1 MARRASTRGMPM
13 PGSYASPSAS
23 VRSKAACPPS
33 CRASRGGAKTACPVD
48 TDRARV
54 QPLCTAASICPQP
67 LGISLHARVHR
78 PRVNVGAQR
87 RTGMDPAAKS
97 ARLAILV
104 AEDDSLLAADLEEAI
119 RRCGYV
125 CVGPAGG
132 LSQVLR
138 LIENDRVDAAILD
151 VLLRY
156 GEKIYPAADLLAPPG
171 IPFAVVTPY

>member
-1 MARRASTRGMPM
+1 
-13 PGSYASPSAS
+13 
-23 VRSKAACPPS
+23 
-33 CRASRGGAKTACPVD
+33 
-48 TDRARV
+48 
-54 QPLCTAASICPQP
+54 
-67 LGISLHARVHR
+67 
-78 PRVNVGAQR
+78 
-87 RTGMDPAAKS
+87 MDPGAKS

-151 VLLRY
+151 VLLRH
-156 GEKIYPAADLLAPPG
+156 GEKIYPAADLLAARG
-171 IPFAVVTPY
+171 IPFAFVTAYGSAHVDPRYAHCRILPKPVLRDELELLLGELTRRPEPAAPPRGGSLTGVDQRS